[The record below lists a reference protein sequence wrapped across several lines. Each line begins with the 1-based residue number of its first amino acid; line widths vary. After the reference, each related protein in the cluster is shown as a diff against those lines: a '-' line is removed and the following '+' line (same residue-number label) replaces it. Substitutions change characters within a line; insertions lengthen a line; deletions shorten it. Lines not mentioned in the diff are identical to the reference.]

1 MIYDL
6 VQGNSFQFK
15 VIPMNDCGSGDEKI
29 TDEWAEIVKDELP
42 VKTKEFN
49 PRNMECPPYFETK
62 LNQRGLIVGYGTGY
76 FILNAVFTN
85 SKQSLYLFK
94 VFSEVNVITSDL
106 F

>member
-15 VIPMNDCGSGDEKI
+15 VIPMNDCGPGDEKI
-29 TDEWAEIVKDELP
+29 TDQWAEIVKDELP
-42 VKTKEFN
+42 LKTKEFN

-76 FILNAVFTN
+76 IILIVVFNFFET
-85 SKQSLYLFK
+85 
-94 VFSEVNVITSDL
+94 IA
-106 F
+106 